1 MPTYPYR
8 ARAVQKY
15 KTPPGQ
21 QPAFAFA
28 PGADLTVLSA
38 ADDDGDWLE
47 GELATTGDKGIFP
60 ATFVEAVADDVPASS
75 AEHDRE
81 APVEVSPAQDT
92 VDATLMDNANVVE
105 GSEPTPAAVNLKPD
119 EVTSAEPTSAA
130 AQADESTARSP
141 TSPVEQPTLEDVVP
155 AAAAPAPAAPAAGST
170 SAPPAAAAKATPP
183 PPAKK
188 PNALASRIAAFQA
201 AAEAQKSDVPPVP
214 RAKPREW
221 KPRPAA
227 DAPAPAP
234 ATAPAAAAAPTSP
247 AAAPSAPMPDIV
259 RSTSTDEAAGGAA
272 QDFSAQDAADS
283 ISRGGGS
290 LRDRIKLLQGGGGG
304 SGGVR
309 VDAPPPPGQAP
320 KPKPWRRAEPEPEPE
335 SAGAEGGASEAR
347 ELDDTVVK
355 DDKPGEDETTAQSPG
370 AEVPGFEPAEASPD
384 APRSVVGDEPQAA
397 AEAFVKTPMDTANV
411 VEGGEST
418 SAEATTDQDGA
429 ARAPEPAVEQPSLDD
444 VTPAGSRAPA
454 PAEHDASAPVEE
466 DDEEA
471 KRAAVAQRMAGLG
484 GQRMGMPALP
494 KRAAGPRAARKV
506 KSPAV
511 ETPPPALSPEPA
523 PASAPAVK
531 EEQAPKED
539 VLASMG
545 GASSLLSQGD
555 GDDDDER
562 TKAPVDDDEFETPAP
577 PVRAPPPAAEVK
589 NEVEHPVEIDE
600 PELAADEA
608 PLEVDDYV
616 QHDERAEEERPT
628 IAEEAVAALPDTAA
642 ADDGAS
648 LSPSALRP
656 PVPPPFVRQPTDE
669 PRPGPPTA
677 EVPTSGLTRREP
689 PPPSRSMD
697 PPALASGAETIVDE
711 PRPTAHAP
719 EGETAPPPPPTRG
732 RPPVP
737 QTQSSATDEPSESAT
752 PQHPPVPTHPPPVGA
767 ERVTTAA
774 EDRIIASMPEI
785 VTPPEEAFDESTA
798 SPLVDAP
805 STSQIAESRAEK
817 GHEPADMAQPVWG
830 KVEGT
835 QTPAAVEKAD
845 PLVPGAPPPPAML
858 KAALSRAQAEG
869 EGGDER
875 EEAQEPQQH
884 EEEEEEEKEDED
896 PEVARRRAL
905 AARMAKL
912 GGQGMM
918 PMFGGFGGPPP
929 GGAPKKKAPVKKPTN
944 ELAEEGQLKPAGLE
958 SRPVESRSG
967 SDEAVPAHP
976 PRRIG
981 GMPAGGF
988 ALPGIAQARPPPPPP
1003 PADAEP
1009 EPEQDESHPLAED
1022 AASLKA
1028 KSDAATDEAFERHS
1042 ASSDGDRL
1050 EARDEVEAA
1059 GEELDDD
1066 EEEQAPPPLPTSR
1079 PPTMPPSRSVP
1090 VPAADDDRDEANV
1103 QEEQQQHVD
1112 EPESFAHDEQGYE
1125 QDQEEEGDSAMP
1137 PPPPPP
1143 RPAGGH
1149 QASLPL
1155 SPSHDSPSSPP
1166 MRAPPSPRMSS
1177 DLARTAT
1184 QSSRRS
1190 SAFAGAPISPRQSF
1204 GDYPSAQQQQHGDVS
1219 SSAPI
1224 RANLDSLLQWSASLG
1239 AQVFAAAHVKQSD
1252 KAARG
1257 LSDRDLIEFCL
1268 GRATD
1273 PMPPS
1278 GGRYGAVVYD
1288 AMVEQGKKA
1297 ATVSENDEPRAGDI
1311 VSMHAKFKHAL
1322 SSKTVGSAQAP
1333 HVAVVAAWDDKKGK
1347 LRVLEVDPKSGTMAE
1362 GSYKVE
1368 DMRAGQLTVYR
1379 VAPRDYA

>member
-47 GELATTGDKGIFP
+47 GELATGDKGIFP
-60 ATFVEAVADDVPASS
+60 ATFVEALADDNVPAPP
-75 AEHDRE
+75 AEDAPE
-81 APVEVSPAQDT
+81 PPVEPSPAQDT
-92 VDATLMDNANVVE
+92 VQATPMDSTNVVE
-105 GSEPTPAAVNLKPD
+105 GSEPTPAAVSVKPD
-119 EVTSAEPTSAA
+119 DVTAAEPTSS

-141 TSPVEQPTLEDVVP
+141 ISPVEQPTLETVAP
-155 AAAAPAPAAPAAGST
+155 AAATPAPAAPADAST
-170 SAPPAAAAKATPP
+170 AAPPPAAAAKATPP

-221 KPRPAA
+221 KPRPATDA
-227 DAPAPAP
+227 PTPAPAPAP
-234 ATAPAAAAAPTSP
+234 PAATAAPTSP
-247 AAAPSAPMPDIV
+247 VAAPSAPMPDVV
-259 RSTSTDEAAGGAA
+259 RSASTDEAAAGAA

-290 LRDRIKLLQGGGGG
+290 LRDRIKLLQGGGAGG
-304 SGGVR
+304 SPGVR
-309 VDAPPPPGQAP
+309 VDAPPPPGHAP

-335 SAGAEGGASEAR
+335 QEQEQAQEPEPADAEAR
-347 ELDDTVVK
+347 ELVDTVVK

-370 AEVPGFEPAEASPD
+370 AEVPGFEPAEATPD
-384 APRSVVGDEPQAA
+384 APRSVVDDEPPAQSETLA
-397 AEAFVKTPMDTANV
+397 KPPMDTANV
-411 VEGGEST
+411 VEGSEST
-418 SAEATTDQDGA
+418 PAKATADQDAA
-429 ARAPEPAVEQPSLDD
+429 ARAPEQAVEQPSLDD

-454 PAEHDASAPVEE
+454 STEGDVSAPAEEH
-466 DDEEA
+466 DEEA

-494 KRAAGPRAARKV
+494 KRAAGPRAVRKA

-511 ETPPPALSPEPA
+511 ETPPPAPAPAPE
-523 PASAPAVK
+523 PASAPAPSVE
-531 EEQAPKED
+531 EEQAPPKED

-555 GDDDDER
+555 DGDDEER
-562 TKAPVDDDEFETPAP
+562 TKAPVDDDDFETPAP
-577 PVRAPPPAAEVK
+577 PARAPAPAAEVK
-589 NEVEHPVEIDE
+589 NEVQHPVEIVE
-600 PELAADEA
+600 LELAADEA
-608 PLEVDDYV
+608 PLEVDDFV
-616 QHDERAEEERPT
+616 KPDERADDERPT

-642 ADDGAS
+642 TDDGAS

-697 PPALASGAETIVDE
+697 PPALASGADTIVDE
-711 PRPTAHAP
+711 PRPTARAP
-719 EGETAPPPPPTRG
+719 EPAHDGSAAPPPTRG

-737 QTQSSATDEPSESAT
+737 QTSSSTADEPSESDT

-805 STSQIAESRAEK
+805 STGQIAESRAEK

-858 KAALSRAQAEG
+858 KAALNKAQAENDGGVEG
-869 EGGDER
+869 EQEQQQQQDEA
-875 EEAQEPQQH
+875 EV
-884 EEEEEEEKEDED
+884 EEEEEED

-929 GGAPKKKAPVKKPTN
+929 SGAPKKKAPVKKPTN

-958 SRPVESRSG
+958 SRRASSSSMLALSLADPVSNASSLCSQPSSHVPGRTSPSRRTLLAAS
-967 SDEAVPAHP
+967 AAC
-976 PRRIG
+976 
-981 GMPAGGF
+981 
-988 ALPGIAQARPPPPPP
+988 P
-1003 PADAEP
+1003 PAASP
-1009 EPEQDESHPLAED
+1009 SR
-1022 AASLKA
+1022 ASLK
-1028 KSDAATDEAFERHS
+1028 
-1042 ASSDGDRL
+1042 L
-1050 EARDEVEAA
+1050 V
-1059 GEELDDD
+1059 L
-1066 EEEQAPPPLPTSR
+1066 LLLL
-1079 PPTMPPSRSVP
+1079 PPTPTPTPTPSRK
-1090 VPAADDDRDEANV
+1090 A
-1103 QEEQQQHVD
+1103 
-1112 EPESFAHDEQGYE
+1112 
-1125 QDQEEEGDSAMP
+1125 
-1137 PPPPPP
+1137 
-1143 RPAGGH
+1143 
-1149 QASLPL
+1149 
-1155 SPSHDSPSSPP
+1155 
-1166 MRAPPSPRMSS
+1166 RARSPR
-1177 DLARTAT
+1177 T
-1184 QSSRRS
+1184 
-1190 SAFAGAPISPRQSF
+1190 
-1204 GDYPSAQQQQHGDVS
+1204 
-1219 SSAPI
+1219 
-1224 RANLDSLLQWSASLG
+1224 
-1239 AQVFAAAHVKQSD
+1239 
-1252 KAARG
+1252 
-1257 LSDRDLIEFCL
+1257 
-1268 GRATD
+1268 
-1273 PMPPS
+1273 
-1278 GGRYGAVVYD
+1278 
-1288 AMVEQGKKA
+1288 
-1297 ATVSENDEPRAGDI
+1297 PRA
-1311 VSMHAKFKHAL
+1311 
-1322 SSKTVGSAQAP
+1322 
-1333 HVAVVAAWDDKKGK
+1333 
-1347 LRVLEVDPKSGTMAE
+1347 
-1362 GSYKVE
+1362 
-1368 DMRAGQLTVYR
+1368 
-1379 VAPRDYA
+1379 

>member
-1 MPTYPYR
+1 MSTYPYR

-47 GELATTGDKGIFP
+47 GELATGDKGIFP
-60 ATFVEAVADDVPASS
+60 ATFVEAVADDVLASPA
-75 AEHDRE
+75 ER
-81 APVEVSPAQDT
+81 APEPPTKASPAQATSDETPMDDT
-92 VDATLMDNANVVE
+92 NVTQ
-105 GSEPTPAAVNLKPD
+105 GSQPTPAAVSVKSD
-119 EVTSAEPTSAA
+119 EGAAAAEPTSTTRAN
-130 AQADESTARSP
+130 EPTARSP
-141 TSPVEQPTLEDVVP
+141 TSPVEQPTLEDVAPP
-155 AAAAPAPAAPAAGST
+155 AASAPALAPAAPAAAPP

-188 PNALASRIAAFQA
+188 PNALASRIAAFQQ
-201 AAEAQKSDVPPVP
+201 AAEAQKSNTPPVP

-227 DAPAPAP
+227 DSPAPVPAPAV
-234 ATAPAAAAAPTSP
+234 AAAPSSSST
-247 AAAPSAPMPDIV
+247 AAAPSAPVPDLV
-259 RSTSTDEAAGGAA
+259 RSTSSDEPAPGAV

-290 LRDRIKLLQGGGGG
+290 LRDRIKLLQGGAGGGGG

-320 KPKPWRRAEPEPEPE
+320 KPKPWRRAEPEPEHEQAADEGGE
-335 SAGAEGGASEAR
+335 SAKEAAE
-347 ELDDTVVK
+347 LQDTVVK
-355 DDKPGEDETTAQSPG
+355 DDQPGEDETTAQSPG
-370 AEVPGFEPAEASPD
+370 AEVPGFEPAEATPD
-384 APRSVVGDEPQAA
+384 APRSVDGDEQQAS
-397 AEAFVKTPMDTANV
+397 AEAVGNTPLDVANV
-411 VEGGEST
+411 VEGSESKP
-418 SAEATTDQDGA
+418 AEASAARDAA
-429 ARAPEPAVEQPSLDD
+429 ARAPEHAVEQPSLAD
-444 VTPAGSRAPA
+444 VTPAGSRVPA
-454 PAEHDASAPVEE
+454 AAAVEGGVSASPEE
-466 DDEEA
+466 ADEEA

-494 KRAAGPRAARKV
+494 KRAAGPRAARKA

-511 ETPPPALSPEPA
+511 ETPPAAPEPEPA
-523 PASAPAVK
+523 PAQEPAPAPPVEE
-531 EEQAPKED
+531 EEQAPKGD

-545 GASSLLSQGD
+545 GASSLLAQD
-555 GDDDDER
+555 DDDDER
-562 TKAPVDDDEFETPAP
+562 VQAPADDDDFETPAP
-577 PVRAPPPAAEVK
+577 PPPAAEVK
-589 NEVEHPVEIDE
+589 NEVEHAVELDE
-600 PELAADEA
+600 PPLEADEEPLAAE
-608 PLEVDDYV
+608 EYG
-616 QHDERAEEERPT
+616 QHDDGAEQERPT
-628 IAEEAVAALPDTAA
+628 IAEEAVAALPDSAA
-642 ADDGAS
+642 TDDGAT

-656 PVPPPFVRQPTDE
+656 PLPPPFVRQPTDE

-677 EVPTSGLTRREP
+677 EVPTSGLSRREP

-697 PPALASGAETIVDE
+697 PPALASGADTIVDE

-719 EGETAPPPPPTRG
+719 DGEAPPPPTRS

-737 QTQSSATDEPSESAT
+737 QTQLSAVDEPSDPAT

-767 ERVTTAA
+767 DRVTTAA

-805 STSQIAESRAEK
+805 STGQIAESRAEK

-858 KAALSRAQAEG
+858 KAALTKAQAEDVG
-869 EGGDER
+869 GADGEQHEQEGGEDEDEA
-875 EEAQEPQQH
+875 EE
-884 EEEEEEEKEDED
+884 ED

-918 PMFGGFGGPPP
+918 PMFGGLGGPPP

-967 SDEAVPAHP
+967 SDEAAPAHP

-988 ALPGIAQARPPPPPP
+988 ALPGIAQARPAPPPVE
-1003 PADAEP
+1003 AEQ
-1009 EPEQDESHPLAED
+1009 EESRPLAED
-1022 AASLKA
+1022 ADSLKA
-1028 KSDAATDEAFERHS
+1028 KSDAATEEAFERHS
-1042 ASSDGDRL
+1042 ASSEGDRR
-1050 EARDEVEAA
+1050 EQRDEVEG
-1059 GEELDDD
+1059 GEQ
-1066 EEEQAPPPLPTSR
+1066 EEPAPPPLPSSR

-1090 VPAADDDRDEANV
+1090 VPAADAEPEQGNV
-1103 QEEQQQHVD
+1103 LDEQQHHVD
-1112 EPESFAHDEQGYE
+1112 EPESFAHDEQEPE
-1125 QDQEEEGDSAMP
+1125 QVEVDEEESAMP

-1155 SPSHDSPSSPP
+1155 SPTHDSPSSPP
-1166 MRAPPSPRMSS
+1166 MRAPLSPRMST

-1204 GDYPSAQQQQHGDVS
+1204 GDYPSQSQPGDS
-1219 SSAPI
+1219 MSGSAPV

-1252 KAARG
+1252 KSARG

-1278 GGRYGAVVYD
+1278 GGRYGAVVFD
-1288 AMVEQGKKA
+1288 ATVEQGKKA
-1297 ATVSENDEPRAGDI
+1297 ATVSQEDEPRAGDI

-1347 LRVLEVDPKSGTMAE
+1347 LRVLEVDAKSGSMVE

-1368 DMRAGQLTVYR
+1368 DMRAGQLIVYR

>member
-1 MPTYPYR
+1 MSTYPYR

-21 QPAFAFA
+21 TPAFAFA

-47 GELATTGDKGIFP
+47 GELASGDKGIFP
-60 ATFVEAVADDVPASS
+60 ATFVEPLADDVPAPP
-75 AEHDRE
+75 AEH
-81 APVEVSPAQDT
+81 APQPPIEPSPAQATIDETPMNDT
-92 VDATLMDNANVVE
+92 NVAQ
-105 GSEPTPAAVNLKPD
+105 GSEPTPAVVNVKPHEIAAD
-119 EVTSAEPTSAA
+119 EPTSPAR
-130 AQADESTARSP
+130 ADEPPALSP
-141 TSPVEQPTLEDVVP
+141 TSPVEQPTLEDVAPV
-155 AAAAPAPAAPAAGST
+155 AAVAPAPAPAAPADAPT
-170 SAPPAAAAKATPP
+170 AAPPIAAAKATPP

-201 AAEAQKSDVPPVP
+201 AAEVQKSDTPPVP

-227 DAPAPAP
+227 DSPAPPSAP
-234 ATAPAAAAAPTSP
+234 PAAAAPASSSP
-247 AAAPSAPMPDIV
+247 AAASSAPAPVPDLV
-259 RSTSTDEAAGGAA
+259 HSTSSDEHAAGGAA

-304 SGGVR
+304 GGSAGVR
-309 VDAPPPPGQAP
+309 VDAPPPPGHAP
-320 KPKPWRRAEPEPEPE
+320 KPKPWRRAEPEPEQEQEPV
-335 SAGAEGGASEAR
+335 SAAAEGDQTVKEVL
-347 ELDDTVVK
+347 ELEDTVVK

-370 AEVPGFEPAEASPD
+370 AEVPGFEPAEATPD
-384 APRSVVGDEPQAA
+384 APRSIDGDEQHAS
-397 AEAFVKTPMDTANV
+397 AETVGKTPMDTANV

-418 SAEATTDQDGA
+418 PADSSADQDAA
-429 ARAPEPAVEQPSLDD
+429 ARAPEHAVEQPSLAD

-454 PAEHDASAPVEE
+454 PAEGDVTASAEE

-494 KRAAGPRAARKV
+494 KRAAGPRAARKA

-511 ETPPPALSPEPA
+511 ETPPAAPEPA
-523 PASAPAVK
+523 LAPAPAPAVE

-545 GASSLLSQGD
+545 GASSLLAQ
-555 GDDDDER
+555 DDDEER
-562 TKAPVDDDEFETPAP
+562 AQAPVDDDDFETPAP
-577 PVRAPPPAAEVK
+577 PARAPPPPADEVK
-589 NEVEHPVEIDE
+589 NEPEHRVELDE
-600 PELAADEA
+600 PPLEADEEPLAAE
-608 PLEVDDYV
+608 EYV
-616 QHDERAEEERPT
+616 QHDERAQEERPT

-642 ADDGAS
+642 TDDGAT

-669 PRPGPPTA
+669 PPPGPPTA
-677 EVPTSGLTRREP
+677 EVPTSGLSRREP

-697 PPALASGAETIVDE
+697 PAALASGADTIVDE

-719 EGETAPPPPPTRG
+719 DGAAPPPPTRG

-737 QTQSSATDEPSESAT
+737 QTQSSADDEPSDSAT

-798 SPLVDAP
+798 SPLIDAP
-805 STSQIAESRAEK
+805 STGQIAESRAEK
-817 GHEPADMAQPVWG
+817 GHEPADMAQPAWG

-858 KAALSRAQAEG
+858 KAALTKAQAEDEGGAEGEQQEQDDG
-869 EGGDER
+869 EGQEDEA
-875 EEAQEPQQH
+875 EE
-884 EEEEEEEKEDED
+884 ED

-988 ALPGIAQARPPPPPP
+988 ALPGIAQARPPPPPIE
-1003 PADAEP
+1003 AE
-1009 EPEQDESHPLAED
+1009 EEESRPLAED

-1028 KSDAATDEAFERHS
+1028 KSDAATEEAFERHS
-1042 ASSDGDRL
+1042 ASSEGDRR
-1050 EARDEVEAA
+1050 EPHDEVEDD
-1059 GEELDDD
+1059 GE
-1066 EEEQAPPPLPTSR
+1066 EEEQAPPPLPPSR

-1090 VPAADDDRDEANV
+1090 VPTADDEPEEANV
-1103 QEEQQQHVD
+1103 LDEQQQHFD
-1112 EPESFAHDEQGYE
+1112 EPESFAHDEPEHE
-1125 QDQEEEGDSAMP
+1125 QVEEDEDESAMP

-1155 SPSHDSPSSPP
+1155 SPSHESPSSPP
-1166 MRAPPSPRMSS
+1166 MRAPPSPRMST
-1177 DLARTAT
+1177 DLARTTT

-1204 GDYPSAQQQQHGDVS
+1204 GDYPSQQPQGSS

-1224 RANLDSLLQWSASLG
+1224 RVNLDSLLQWSASLG

-1252 KAARG
+1252 KSARG
-1257 LSDRDLIEFCL
+1257 LSDRDLVEFCL

-1288 AMVEQGKKA
+1288 ATVEQGKKA
-1297 ATVSENDEPRAGDI
+1297 ATVSEEDEPRAGDI
-1311 VSMHAKFKHAL
+1311 VSIHAKFKHAL

-1347 LRVLEVDPKSGTMAE
+1347 LRVLEVDPKSGSMVE